1 MSAEEAVDLA
11 DHIDSR
17 ARELLPQDVAL
28 QTSGIGLLAARIGPR
43 ALRSALKGLLAALCL
58 IAVLIAVLFRSLRV
72 GLLSLVPN
80 LLPVAIGVFAV
91 ASSFEQVDLDTVN
104 MLAVCLGI
112 AVDDTIHFL
121 ARYRIERRNGASRP
135 GAIEATILEA
145 GHGILRTSLILTCGF
160 AVMMLSDYQPVAHI
174 GMMLPAVL
182 AAAVILDLT
191 LVPALARLGLLE
203 PRRSSS

>member
-1 MSAEEAVDLA
+1 MSAEQAVA
-11 DHIDSR
+11 FAEQVDSR
-17 ARELLPQDVAL
+17 AREVLPNDVAL
-28 QTSGIGLLAARIGPR
+28 EPNGIGLLAARLGPR

-58 IAVLIAVLFRSLRV
+58 IGVLIAILFRSLRV

-91 ASSFEQVDLDTVN
+91 ASCFEQVDLDTVN

-121 ARYRIERRNGASRP
+121 TRYRIERRKGSSRP
-135 GAIEATILEA
+135 AAIETTILEA
-145 GHGILRTSLILTCGF
+145 GHGILRTSIILTCGF

-191 LVPALARLGLLE
+191 LVPALARLGVLE
-203 PRRSSS
+203 PKRS